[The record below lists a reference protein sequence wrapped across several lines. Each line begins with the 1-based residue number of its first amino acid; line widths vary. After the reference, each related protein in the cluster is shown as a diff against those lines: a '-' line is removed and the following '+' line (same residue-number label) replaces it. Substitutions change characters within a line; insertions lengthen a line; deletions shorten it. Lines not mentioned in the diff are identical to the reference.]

1 MLAKALIASGKMG
14 RLFRWRLLGAGWV
27 SKDLATL
34 ENLGATARQLVSEY
48 NAVYVQ
54 LVHGTATQTAESLWK
69 SKRLKLGDLI
79 KHLGTQDAEACA
91 RALYVRDRAVFGRL
105 GGMGPDLAEI
115 VRSERAV
122 RIANEL
128 QDIQHAQTI
137 LGKAAG
143 AVASLGRGK
152 VFATAL
158 AKFIRVLPL
167 HDADL
172 IGVARY
178 VITHAK
184 SIRAAWATRA
194 HNSQAFQGHLSKVK
208 SLLFEAYVGF
218 SRVWAR
224 RMVAVLRAAEKEAA
238 RLGPEWK
245 ATRVK
250 GGLRYM
256 NGRET
261 WDEAI
266 LLIQI
271 DASGTHTKAI
281 VFATAQIKA
290 EKDISVIHQIL
301 KDVLRETD
309 SLRQGDSILR
319 GGGSTLPNILQYEH
333 HSVAQAVELLPHP
346 IGRPITRFVAHTAG
360 ARIPESQLKSLAQ
373 RGMAADVLELEIS
386 VEELNKLA
394 EAFIQAIL
402 TFVP

>member
-1 MLAKALIASGKMG
+1 MHG
-14 RLFRWRLLGAGWV
+14 RCMCAIVPSSDVSVGWV
-27 SKDLATL
+27 RIWL
-34 ENLGATARQLVSEY
+34 
-48 NAVYVQ
+48 
-54 LVHGTATQTAESLWK
+54 K
-69 SKRLKLGDLI
+69 S
-79 KHLGTQDAEACA
+79 
-91 RALYVRDRAVFGRL
+91 FS
-105 GGMGPDLAEI
+105 
-115 VRSERAV
+115 SERAV
-122 RIANEL
+122 KIANEL

-137 LGKAAG
+137 LGEATS

-194 HNSQAFQGHLSKVK
+194 QNSQAFQGHLSKVK

-218 SRVWAR
+218 SKVWAR
-224 RMVAVLRAAEKEAA
+224 RMVAVLRAAEKKEAA

-266 LLIQI
+266 LLIHI

-301 KDVLRETD
+301 IDVLRETD

-346 IGRPITRFVAHTAG
+346 SGRPITRFVAHTAG
-360 ARIPESQLKSLAQ
+360 ARIPESQLKTLAQ

-386 VEELNKLA
+386 VEG
-394 EAFIQAIL
+394 
-402 TFVP
+402 